1 MTKAELVVNLSTEL
15 DMPKAQVR
23 RIVDAMVDNI
33 SSTLVKGE
41 KVQLSGLGTFEVRKR
56 AAREGRNPQTGAK
69 ITIPGRN
76 AVAFKTAKPLK
87 DAVK

>member
-1 MTKAELVVNLSTEL
+1 MTKAELVVSLATAL

-23 RIVDAMVDNI
+23 RVVDTMVEQI
-33 SSTLVKGE
+33 TETLVKGE

-56 AAREGRNPQTGAK
+56 AAREGRNPQTGEK

-87 DAVK
+87 DSVK